1 MYSVEF
7 EERALNV
14 TKEFF
19 YASGIVVSCTSMNC
33 PLKFKLQGFTGGIIQ
48 RPNE

>member
-1 MYSVEF
+1 MYVVEF

-19 YASGIVVSCTSMNC
+19 YASGIVVFLYVHELS
-33 PLKFKLQGFTGGIIQ
+33 P
-48 RPNE
+48 